1 MPRAGPASTQKRQD
15 QRHNPLHVEL
25 ARDEEIAKYGKVTSP
40 GRRKKKRGDSDE
52 SEEEGGER
60 FLDAK
65 TSKRILNLAKKQQEE
80 EAVNMSDRTD
90 DEEEEE
96 EFEDEETAGP
106 SISAAIRSKPTFDED
121 ESENEAEDLRD
132 GFMDEEYVEEL
143 QIDEQDMQTL
153 DKFLPSNVGERKTL
167 ADLIFSQFESG
178 DIEAGKRIKVA
189 AEDNGPPDPAEGLDP
204 KVVEV
209 YKKVGQLMNRYRSGP
224 LPKPLKI
231 LPALPSWARLLAI
244 TEPRMWTPHAFNA
257 ATKILIANLKPSQAR
272 IYLESVLLPCVR
284 ENMEAHQ
291 GKLNVQLYEAVQKGT
306 FKPAAFFKGILFP
319 LVEEGC
325 TLKEASVFASILQKT
340 SIPILHS
347 AAALLR
353 LASMDYTG
361 PVSLFIRVLLDKK
374 YALPY
379 KVVDGMVFHFIRIAN
394 TFKPSRNLPHLPVLW
409 HQSLLVFVQRYGSDL
424 TPEQKD
430 ALLDVVKARP
440 HAQIGPE
447 IRRHIVNSVVRG
459 EPRPMPDGDI
469 IMS

>member
-1 MPRAGPASTQKRQD
+1 
-15 QRHNPLHVEL
+15 
-25 ARDEEIAKYGKVTSP
+25 
-40 GRRKKKRGDSDE
+40 
-52 SEEEGGER
+52 
-60 FLDAK
+60 
-65 TSKRILNLAKKQQEE
+65 
-80 EAVNMSDRTD
+80 
-90 DEEEEE
+90 
-96 EFEDEETAGP
+96 
-106 SISAAIRSKPTFDED
+106 
-121 ESENEAEDLRD
+121 
-132 GFMDEEYVEEL
+132 
-143 QIDEQDMQTL
+143 
-153 DKFLPSNVGERKTL
+153 
-167 ADLIFSQFESG
+167 
-178 DIEAGKRIKVA
+178 
-189 AEDNGPPDPAEGLDP
+189 
-204 KVVEV
+204 
-209 YKKVGQLMNRYRSGP
+209 
-224 LPKPLKI
+224 
-231 LPALPSWARLLAI
+231 
-244 TEPRMWTPHAFNA
+244 MWTPHAFNA
-257 ATKILIANLKPSQAR
+257 ASKILVANLKPSQAR

-353 LASMDYTG
+353 LAGMDYSG

-459 EPRPMPDGDI
+459 EPRLMPDGDI
-469 IMS
+469 VMS